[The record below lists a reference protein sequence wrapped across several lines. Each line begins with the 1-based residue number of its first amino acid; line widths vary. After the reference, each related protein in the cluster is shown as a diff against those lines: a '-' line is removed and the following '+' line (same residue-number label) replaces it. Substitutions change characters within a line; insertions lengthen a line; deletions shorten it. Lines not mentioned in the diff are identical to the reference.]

1 MRVVED
7 GKEVGGRRLNGRCG
21 SKEGGGRSRALY
33 LYCGVVVSY
42 SVWLR
47 IRCLTE
53 WVRENLKFSKGR
65 RG

>member
-1 MRVVED
+1 M
-7 GKEVGGRRLNGRCG
+7 GRCG